1 MIQSLHP
8 PDYQERVNF
17 CNWFI
22 REMNDDVLDQTFFS
36 DESWFHLDGFVNS
49 QNYRIWSGENPH
61 ATITRTLHPL
71 KMGVWVAM
79 SRQRIIGPYFFNFT
93 INSDRYITRILNPFI
108 NELDDQELQ
117 HGHFQQDSATAH
129 TAFNTMQ
136 YLRQFFGNRVISRGI
151 WPSRSPDL
159 TPLDFFMFGHLK
171 NKVFARNLHTAEELQ
186 CKLPLLKKLQ
196 TSLLKC

>member
-1 MIQSLHP
+1 
-8 PDYQERVNF
+8 
-17 CNWFI
+17 
-22 REMNDDVLDQTFFS
+22 
-36 DESWFHLDGFVNS
+36 
-49 QNYRIWSGENPH
+49 
-61 ATITRTLHPL
+61 
-71 KMGVWVAM
+71 M
-79 SRQRIIGPYFFNFT
+79 SRQRIIGPYFLNFT
-93 INSDRYITRILNPFI
+93 INSDRYINRILNPFI

-159 TPLDFFMFGHLK
+159 TPLDFFLFGHLK

-186 CKLPLLKKLQ
+186 VAITQEIANITPQMLINVFESLKRRVNICLHHDGAQ
-196 TSLLKC
+196 FEQYL